1 MARPA
6 KPKKSAASESLLTGR
21 VTRSHGRHHFV
32 QGPDGALYEA
42 HRRGRKGDVV
52 VGDMVRY
59 SEPSGGVVA
68 IEEVLPR
75 TSLLF
80 RSDEWRTKELASNI
94 DLVAIVFASRPTFNP
109 WFIWKA
115 LLAAT
120 KAGITPIVIR
130 NKTDLEEGREE
141 ADAALRQLEALGY
154 ETLSISAGSKPEE
167 AKPILE
173 TRFAHHK
180 TLFVVIP
187 SSSSFSCISVGVPKA
202 SLPDNIP

>member
-32 QGPDGALYEA
+32 QGPDGALY
-42 HRRGRKGDVV
+42 
-52 VGDMVRY
+52 
-59 SEPSGGVVA
+59 GGVA

-120 KAGITPIVIR
+120 KAGNTITAVTIVFVQGFFGL
-130 NKTDLEEGREE
+130 KTIFSIIQIPYSFTH
-141 ADAALRQLEALGY
+141 LRH
-154 ETLSISAGSKPEE
+154 ISRKSQ
-167 AKPILE
+167 
-173 TRFAHHK
+173 
-180 TLFVVIP
+180 
-187 SSSSFSCISVGVPKA
+187 
-202 SLPDNIP
+202 

>member
-130 NKTDLEEGREE
+130 NKTYHRKPVGNANEEGG
-141 ADAALRQLEALGY
+141 QPM
-154 ETLSISAGSKPEE
+154 PEQNE
-167 AKPILE
+167 SP
-173 TRFAHHK
+173 FH
-180 TLFVVIP
+180 
-187 SSSSFSCISVGVPKA
+187 
-202 SLPDNIP
+202 

>member
-80 RSDEWRTKELASNI
+80 QI
-94 DLVAIVFASRPTFNP
+94 
-109 WFIWKA
+109 
-115 LLAAT
+115 
-120 KAGITPIVIR
+120 
-130 NKTDLEEGREE
+130 GR
-141 ADAALRQLEALGY
+141 
-154 ETLSISAGSKPEE
+154 
-167 AKPILE
+167 
-173 TRFAHHK
+173 AH
-180 TLFVVIP
+180 V
-187 SSSSFSCISVGVPKA
+187 
-202 SLPDNIP
+202 